1 MSFFYLISLLHS
13 TLMDLCTKNYSCEK
27 TAVKYVTY
35 NYVKIKHI
43 GTIWSTLYDN
53 SLRNVDLSFEMV
65 IYSTIESLLN

>member
-1 MSFFYLISLLHS
+1 MESILFFQRNVFFFYLISLLHS

-43 GTIWSTLYDN
+43 GTI
-53 SLRNVDLSFEMV
+53 
-65 IYSTIESLLN
+65 